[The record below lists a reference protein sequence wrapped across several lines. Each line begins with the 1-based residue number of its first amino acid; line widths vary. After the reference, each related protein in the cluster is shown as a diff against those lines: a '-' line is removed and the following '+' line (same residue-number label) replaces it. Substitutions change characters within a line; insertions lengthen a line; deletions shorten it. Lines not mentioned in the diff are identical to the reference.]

1 MEDIVFKDWR
11 LSASVDSDAL
21 KLDIEALDGTDIT
34 EVGYA
39 GRGSGRDGDTYTLR
53 FTSQQ
58 IEEAHDRAPRR
69 ARGAAAQG
77 EAPDEG
83 SEGGQADDSHSE
95 WPADED
101 ETLYVRG
108 WEVTAF
114 ADEEGMLN
122 VEVQKGTGNEIYE
135 VDPVESG
142 VPLSSRVIVRLGA
155 EEVKDEDEDQD
166 EDNDG
171 EFDDDLDDQ
180 DELAELGQP
189 GDGDDEDEY
198 EDEADGVDEAE
209 SFSLY
214 DDLFDR
220 RADQDSY

>member
-11 LSASVDSDAL
+11 LSASVDSEAL

-39 GRGSGRDGDTYTLR
+39 GRGSGRDGDIYTLR

-58 IEEAHDRAPRR
+58 IEEAHDRASRR
-69 ARGAAAQG
+69 VSRAAAQE
-77 EAPDEG
+77 EAVDEDIQG
-83 SEGGQADDSHSE
+83 APADESRFE

-142 VPLSSRVIVRLGA
+142 IPLSSRVILRLAA
-155 EEVKDEDEDQD
+155 EESDDEDEDAD
-166 EDNDG
+166 EDGSD
-171 EFDDDLDDQ
+171 FDDDLDDL
-180 DELAELGQP
+180 DELDELGESRDDEEDYEDD
-189 GDGDDEDEY
+189 GDGADE
-198 EDEADGVDEAE
+198 GE

-214 DDLFDR
+214 DDLFERHSDR
-220 RADQDSY
+220 DWY